1 MSQVLD
7 QNPARRPRRS
17 SESAD
22 SGTRGIVR
30 LLGVLALALGLL
42 LSWPHALPLHAQDR
56 AKLNDTLRRIFA
68 TEEFAGK
75 RFGPA
80 RWLTGGEAYVTVEP
94 SASEKEASDLV
105 RYEAATGKRDVL
117 VSASQLIPAG
127 ATAPLKIEDYAW
139 SDDMS
144 RLVIFTN
151 STRVWRQ
158 ATQGDFWVLDRS
170 SGTLKKLGGT
180 APASS
185 LQFAKLSPDGSR
197 AAYVHDHNVYSED
210 LKTGKIRLL
219 TQDGS
224 DTVIN
229 GTSDWVYEE
238 EFDIRDAFRW
248 SPDGRRIAYWQF
260 DDKGVKDY
268 ALLYDSGGPHHVV
281 TGIPYPQYGV
291 YPTIQ
296 HYGYPEAGTT
306 NPAVRVGVVSADGGA
321 TQWMSVPGD
330 PSDNYIARMEWAG
343 NSDEIVMEHL
353 NRLQNTNDVLLAN
366 AATGAV
372 RQLYHDKDAAW
383 LDVVED
389 LRWVHG
395 GKDLLWESER
405 DNWRHVYLIAR
416 ESGEARLVTHGD
428 FDAISVAGVDEGER
442 WIYYVASPASATE
455 RYLYRTR
462 LDGTGS
468 AERVSPA
475 GEPGVHFY
483 QMAPGCAWA
492 FHTGMTFDQPPAT
505 DLVRL
510 PDHASVRVLEA
521 NSELRAKVRPF
532 IPSPTEFFQ
541 LDIGGGVSVD
551 AWMIKPVGF
560 DPAKKYPLL
569 IHIYG
574 EPAGQTTLR
583 AWSGDS
589 ALFHRVLANDGYLV
603 ASFDNRGTPAPKG
616 RAWRKAVYGS
626 VGVLSS
632 QDQAAAL
639 RALERSR
646 PYVDPSR
653 VAVWGWSGGGTN
665 TLNLMFRS
673 PDLYKVGMAVAPVPD
688 QRLYDSIYQERYM
701 GLPQQNPDGYRSGSA
716 INFAEGLRGSLLIV
730 HGSGDDNVHFQGTE
744 LLVNRLIELGKQFD
758 FMVYPGRT
766 HSISEG
772 PGTTLHIFTLLA
784 RYLEDHLPA
793 GPR

>member
-1 MSQVLD
+1 MSPNLAQS
-7 QNPARRPRRS
+7 PAPRQ
-17 SESAD
+17 
-22 SGTRGIVR
+22 SGQRTVGRTCDALR
-30 LLGVLALALGLL
+30 LVAIAGLVLGVL
-42 LSWPHALPLHAQDR
+42 LSWPHAVPLHAQEQT
-56 AKLNDTLRRIFA
+56 KINDTLRRIFA
-68 TEEFAGK
+68 SDEFAGK

-80 RWLTGGEAYVTVEP
+80 RWLKDGEAYVTVEP
-94 SASEKEASDLV
+94 SASAKDASDIV
-105 RYEAATGKRDVL
+105 RYETATGKREVM

-127 ATAPLKIEDYAW
+127 AKTPLKIEDYAL
-139 SDDMS
+139 SGDRN
-144 RLVIFTN
+144 RLLIFTN
-151 STRVWRQ
+151 STRVWRR
-158 ATQGDFWVLDRS
+158 ATEGDFWVLDRRT
-170 SGTLKKLGGT
+170 GALKKLGGM
-180 APASS
+180 APPSS

-197 AAYVHDHNVYSED
+197 AAFVHDHNIFSED
-210 LKTGKIRLL
+210 LRTGKIALL
-219 TQDGS
+219 TRDGS

-229 GTSDWVYEE
+229 GTSDWAYEE

-260 DDKGVKDY
+260 DDNGVHDY
-268 ALLYDSGGPHHVV
+268 ALVYDSGGPHHVV
-281 TGIPYPQYGV
+281 TGIPYPQFGV
-291 YPTIQ
+291 YPSIQ
-296 HYGYPEAGTT
+296 NYGYPEAGTT
-306 NPAVRVGVVSADGGA
+306 NPSARVGVVSVDGGA
-321 TQWMSVPGD
+321 TQWTTVPGD
-330 PSDNYIARMEWAG
+330 PRGNYIARMEWAG
-343 NSDEIVMEHL
+343 NSGEIVMEHL

-372 RQLYHDKDAAW
+372 RQLYHDQDAAW
-383 LDVVED
+383 LDVVND

-395 GKDLLWESER
+395 GKDLLWESDR
-405 DNWRHVYLIAR
+405 DNWRHVYLISR
-416 ESGEARLVTHGD
+416 ESGEARVVTHGD
-428 FDAISVAGVDEGER
+428 FDVVSVAGVDGSEQ
-442 WIYYVASPASATE
+442 WLYYIASPGDATA

-468 AERVSPA
+468 PERVSPP
-475 GEPGVHFY
+475 GESAIHSY
-483 QMAPGCAWA
+483 EMAPGCAWA
-492 FHTGMTFDQPPAT
+492 FHTVMTFDQPPAT

-510 PDHASVRVLEA
+510 PDHSSVRVLEA

-532 IPSPTEFFQ
+532 IPSPAEFFQ

-551 AWMIKPVGF
+551 AWMIKPAGF

-569 IHIYG
+569 VYIYG
-574 EPAGQTTLR
+574 EPAGQTTQR
-583 AWSGDS
+583 AWSG
-589 ALFHRVLANDGYLV
+589 AGVLFHRALANEGYLI

-639 RALERSR
+639 RALERTR
-646 PYVDPSR
+646 PYVDSSR

-701 GLPQQNPDGYRSGSA
+701 GLPQQNVEGYRSGSA
-716 INFAEGLRGSLLIV
+716 INFAEGLRGNLLIV

-772 PGTTLHIFTLLA
+772 PGTTLHIHSLLA
-784 RYLEDHLPA
+784 RYLEEHLPA